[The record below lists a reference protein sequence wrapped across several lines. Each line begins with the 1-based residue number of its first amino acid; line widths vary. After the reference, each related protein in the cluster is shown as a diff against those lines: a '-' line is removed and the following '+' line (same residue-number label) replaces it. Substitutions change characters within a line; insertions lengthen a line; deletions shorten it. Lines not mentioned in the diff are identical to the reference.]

1 MEPLLGSDPSSLGD
15 YELLGRLG
23 SGGFGVV
30 YAATGSGG
38 QKVAIKLLR
47 PELSDDQTLRDR
59 LAREGEA
66 LSRVGGQ
73 RNVKIHDV
81 VTEGEFAYLVM
92 DLVEGETL
100 SDRVATNGPLAGP
113 LLWFAAQGLVEA
125 LEDIHQAGI
134 VHRDLKPSNVMY
146 GPDGIKVLD
155 FGISAVTDESALTQT
170 GAFLATAAWISPEQ
184 VLGREVNEQSDI
196 FNLGMVLA
204 FAATGEH
211 PFGTGRADAVMYR
224 VTNTEPELENVP
236 MPLREAV
243 EMCLQRDPME
253 RPSMETLKSFFS
265 STGASELETTNHE
278 AGTVIVQPGRLASVA
293 ATTKSSEPLPTN
305 DRKKKWLAPVVAVA
319 AAAALVVGVLA
330 IQQPSNSETAT
341 TQENPSSLNE
351 NNVDLSTDQLSF
363 EVETTTTATAPSE
376 ETTTSAPL
384 ETTTTNAAE
393 TTTSTT
399 SLPIES
405 ERLEENVLTANYTWG
420 PSEETLSLQEVLGL
434 EADGYYGE
442 GTRDAHVAELAA
454 RGLSAM
460 NVPDMPT
467 VSNGLAP
474 ENLPEETT
482 TTTTAPEY
490 GPLIVVESVS
500 PTDVS
505 TGGTVSVVWTATRTG
520 GVEESSVFSQA
531 SNAGDGY
538 QTLFMNGSTSSL
550 VPIQN
555 GYRITSIF
563 SIVAST
569 NCGSWNV
576 HLGADDYAGFP
587 NTGVRNGAFNVSN
600 CGAVS
605 TTTTTAPSPPSTTTT
620 TTPCESRHEVPN
632 LVGLLTWQ
640 VAEIPWPSEPS
651 CSPFIMREYQVQ
663 ASGETIGGFF
673 ECDSV
678 EPPIISQSLAAGTLY
693 TIAELGSLGLDVYRQ
708 SCPT

>member
-1 MEPLLGSDPSSLGD
+1 MPRKSTRRSFMQTSTAIGAGIWAGHSLTPVFAQSRNKSEKINFASIGVEGKGSSDSRDASNHGNM
-15 YELLGRLG
+15 
-23 SGGFGVV
+23 
-30 YAATGSGG
+30 
-38 QKVAIKLLR
+38 VAICDIDEKRLEKAAARYPDAKKFVDYREMLAEMGDKIDAVTVSTPDHSHAPASLLAISMGKNCFTQKPLTWSIHEAR
-47 PELSDDQTLRDR
+47 LMRDM
-59 LAREGEA
+59 ANEKG
-66 LSRVGGQ
+66 
-73 RNVKIHDV
+73 
-81 VTEGEFAYLVM
+81 
-92 DLVEGETL
+92 
-100 SDRVATNGPLAGP
+100 VATQMGNQGTSNNG
-113 LLWFAAQGLVEA
+113 
-125 LEDIHQAGI
+125 
-134 VHRDLKPSNVMY
+134 
-146 GPDGIKVLD
+146 
-155 FGISAVTDESALTQT
+155 
-170 GAFLATAAWISPEQ
+170 
-184 VLGREVNEQSDI
+184 
-196 FNLGMVLA
+196 
-204 FAATGEH
+204 
-211 PFGTGRADAVMYR
+211 
-224 VTNTEPELENVP
+224 
-236 MPLREAV
+236 LREAV